1 MIKFQISAD
10 NCDGGIKPKCNFEMM
25 QFLIKHEDD
34 WLTGWLAGWSVFME
48 INSSFFQFQKLVFS
62 LWCVSFLLR
71 HLDSLMMIPLSFYS
85 DWDRF
90 ERRQSVL
97 YCLHW
102 KSWIRFKEN
111 LSTFVTLVQA
121 LWTVCYVISSVPIFD

>member
-71 HLDSLMMIPLSFYS
+71 QFGQFDDDTIKLLFWLRSIWTTPECVILFALEILDSF
-85 DWDRF
+85 
-90 ERRQSVL
+90 
-97 YCLHW
+97 
-102 KSWIRFKEN
+102 
-111 LSTFVTLVQA
+111 
-121 LWTVCYVISSVPIFD
+121 